1 MQTTRGMV
9 YLPMRSQH
17 MWAYG
22 RSRVPPVWS
31 KKIPGQQDL
40 GLGQYEVPPELW
52 PGLERITPTGARS
65 AVGCT
70 SCGFGAFEMPAFLQ
84 NPTTQLLAAA
94 GLTFLAL
101 RFLL

>member
-1 MQTTRGMV
+1 MQTHNGMV

-52 PGLERITPTGARS
+52 PGLERITPTGNRS
-65 AVGCT
+65 AVGC
-70 SCGFGAFEMPAFLQ
+70 CGFGAFELPEFMQ
-84 NPTTQLLAAA
+84 NPMVQLVGAAA
-94 GLTFLAL
+94 VTFLAL